1 LHQGLDLKLTP
12 YRVIAT
18 SPSTGMVERVEG
30 NPLSR
35 VLADHSRDI
44 KAFFR
49 HHHPDRTG
57 PYGVKASV
65 MDNYVKSTA
74 GYCVVTYLLGVG
86 LSASPRLSLS
96 LSPAALSLSLPPAA
110 HSLSVSC
117 LPLSLCRMS
126 HTHSLSVSCL
136 PLALCL
142 MPPACSLPD
151 AYVLGCYMV

>member
-1 LHQGLDLKLTP
+1 
-12 YRVIAT
+12 
-18 SPSTGMVERVEG
+18 MVERVEG

-86 LSASPRLSLS
+86 QYTSSLW
-96 LSPAALSLSLPPAA
+96 PHALVA
-110 HSLSVSC
+110 C
-117 LPLSLCRMS
+117 G
-126 HTHSLSVSCL
+126 
-136 PLALCL
+136 L
-142 MPPACSLPD
+142 MH
-151 AYVLGCYMV
+151 

>member
-1 LHQGLDLKLTP
+1 MHQGLDLKLTP

-18 SPSTGMVERVEG
+18 SPSTGMVERVVG

-86 LSASPRLSLS
+86 LSERVCVRHEAE
-96 LSPAALSLSLPPAA
+96 
-110 HSLSVSC
+110 SV
-117 LPLSLCRMS
+117 R
-126 HTHSLSVSCL
+126 HATERVSE
-136 PLALCL
+136 A
-142 MPPACSLPD
+142 
-151 AYVLGCYMV
+151 